1 MPRDAS
7 RDGVIR
13 HGLALKSGLR
23 PPDLL
28 QVTQQLLGPEGESHH
43 AVLGA
48 ASDSDGGLLDAVRA
62 PAARPRLG
70 DVLVD
75 AGVVTDDELTAA
87 LDAQRSV
94 IGARRRIGHVLVD
107 LGLASERQIAVAV
120 AEQLDL
126 RVVDLT
132 TVAISPETVRLLPRS
147 VALRLGMV
155 VLSRTGNQLT
165 LAVVDPTDVVALDDV
180 RLHTG
185 ATELVVTVT
194 TESQVRQHL
203 IRVWSLS
210 EDSSDVG
217 SFFDESDPAFHL
229 DEDPYAAAADAPTV
243 RLVSLVLADA
253 VRATAS
259 DIHVEPQRD
268 VLRIRY
274 RIDGVLREVMSVPRS
289 AYASVV
295 SRLKIVSGLDI
306 AERRLPQDG
315 RTRIAVDGV
324 KVDAR
329 VSTMP
334 SVHGEKVVVRL
345 LSRAEQ
351 LQPLDEVGLDAD
363 QLATLR
369 SALLAPQGL
378 VLITGPTGSGK
389 TSTLYSA
396 LREIHT
402 PGVNIVT
409 LEDPVEVQIPGLTQV
424 QVHERSGLT
433 FSRGLRAVMRQDPDV
448 VLVGEVRDRETAEL
462 AVRASLTGH
471 LVLTTLHTTNAVG
484 SITRLVDMGLEP
496 YLAGSALTAVVAQRL
511 VRRVCPACAVT
522 DEPDGEL
529 LGSLGISR
537 AMLRHGS
544 PRRGTGCAECGRT
557 GYRGRTGVF
566 QVLPVDSALRRVLMR
581 TPDEQV
587 IADAVADRPTIKD
600 AAVAKALSGET
611 TFDEVLRVSPRD

>member
-1 MPRDAS
+1 
-7 RDGVIR
+7 
-13 HGLALKSGLR
+13 
-23 PPDLL
+23 
-28 QVTQQLLGPEGESHH
+28 VTQQLLGPDGQPDQ
-43 AVLGA
+43 VLPGDA
-48 ASDSDGGLLDAVRA
+48 AGLDRALLDAVRT
-62 PAARPRLG
+62 PAARRRLG

-107 LGLASERQIAVAV
+107 LGLATERQIAVAV

-132 TVAISPETVRLLPRS
+132 TIAVSPETVRLLPRS

-155 VLSRTGNQLT
+155 VLGRDGNQLT
-165 LAVVDPTDVVALDDV
+165 LAVIDPTDVVALDDV

-185 ATELVVTVT
+185 ATELVVTVS
-194 TESQVRQHL
+194 TESQVREHL

-210 EDSSDVG
+210 EDSSDL
-217 SFFDESDPAFHL
+217 STFFEESDLAYSH
-229 DEDPYAAAADAPTV
+229 DDDPHGAADDAPTV
-243 RLVSLVLADA
+243 RLVALVLADA
-253 VRATAS
+253 VRAGAS

-268 VLRIRY
+268 QLRIRY
-274 RIDGVLREVMSVPRS
+274 RVDGVLREVMNAPRS

-334 SVHGEKVVVRL
+334 SVHGEKVVIRL
-345 LSRAEQ
+345 LTRAES

-363 QLATLR
+363 QLVVLR

-402 PGVNIVT
+402 SGLNIVT

-433 FSRGLRAVMRQDPDV
+433 FSRGLRAVLRQDPDV

-471 LVLTTLHTTNAVG
+471 LVLTTLHTSSAVG
-484 SITRLVDMGLEP
+484 SIARLVDMGLEP

-511 VRRVCPACAVT
+511 VRRVCPACAVA

-529 LGSLGISR
+529 LRSLGVSR
-537 AMLRHGS
+537 AVIRHGS

-566 QVLPVDSALRRVLMR
+566 EVIPVDAALRRVLMR
-581 TPDEQV
+581 TPDEHA

>member
-1 MPRDAS
+1 M
-7 RDGVIR
+7 
-13 HGLALKSGLR
+13 
-23 PPDLL
+23 
-28 QVTQQLLGPEGESHH
+28 TQQLLGPDGEPDQAAAGEGGLDRE
-43 AVLGA
+43 
-48 ASDSDGGLLDAVRA
+48 LLDAVWA
-62 PAARPRLG
+62 PTLRRRLG

-94 IGARRRIGHVLVD
+94 IGNRRRIGHVLVD
-107 LGLASERQIAVAV
+107 LGLATERQIAVAV
-120 AEQLDL
+120 ADQLNL
-126 RVVDLT
+126 RVVDLS
-132 TVAISPETVRLLPRS
+132 TVTVSPEAVRLLPRS

-155 VLSRTGNQLT
+155 VLHRDGNQLT

-185 ATELVVTVT
+185 ATELVVAVA
-194 TESQVRQHL
+194 TESQVREHL
-203 IRVWSLS
+203 TRVWSLS
-210 EDSSDVG
+210 EDSSDL
-217 SFFDESDPAFHL
+217 STFFEEYDSGHHDDEL
-229 DEDPYAAAADAPTV
+229 QAAAEDAPTV
-243 RLVSLVLADA
+243 RLVALVLADA
-253 VRATAS
+253 VRASAS

-268 VLRIRY
+268 QLRIRY
-274 RIDGVLREVMSVPRS
+274 RVDGVLREVMNVPRS

-334 SVHGEKVVVRL
+334 SVHGEKVVIRL
-345 LSRAEQ
+345 LTRAEQ
-351 LQPLDEVGLDAD
+351 LQPLDEVGLDPD

-378 VLITGPTGSGK
+378 VLITGPKGSGK

-396 LREIHT
+396 LREVHT
-402 PGVNIVT
+402 PELNIVT

-433 FSRGLRAVMRQDPDV
+433 FSRGLRAVLRQDPDV
-448 VLVGEVRDRETAEL
+448 VLVGEVRDKETAEL

-471 LVLTTLHTTNAVG
+471 LVLTTLHTTSAVG

-511 VRRVCPACAVT
+511 VRRVCPSCAVT

-529 LGSLGISR
+529 LRSLGISR
-537 AMLRHGS
+537 SVVRHGS
-544 PRRGTGCAECGRT
+544 PMRGAGCADCGRT

-566 QVLPVDSALRRVLMR
+566 EVLPVDAALRRVLMR
-581 TPDEQV
+581 TPDEQA
-587 IADAVADRPTIKD
+587 IADATADFPTMKD
-600 AAVAKALSGET
+600 AALAKALSGET

>member
-1 MPRDAS
+1 
-7 RDGVIR
+7 
-13 HGLALKSGLR
+13 
-23 PPDLL
+23 
-28 QVTQQLLGPEGESHH
+28 VTQQLLGPDGDAGRALLEGGPVPH
-43 AVLGA
+43 
-48 ASDSDGGLLDAVRA
+48 DGHPEAGRPHVE
-62 PAARPRLG
+62 RPRLG

-107 LGLASERQIAVAV
+107 LGLATERQIAVAV
-120 AEQLDL
+120 AEQLNL

-132 TVAISPETVRLLPRS
+132 TVAVSPETVRLLPRS

-155 VLSRTGNQLT
+155 VLSRTGSQLT
-165 LAVVDPTDVVALDDV
+165 LAVIDPTDVVALDDV

-185 ATELVVTVT
+185 ATELVVTVA
-194 TESQVRQHL
+194 TESQVREHL
-203 IRVWSLS
+203 TRVWSLS
-210 EDSSDVG
+210 EDSSDL
-217 SFFDESDPAFHL
+217 STFFEESDPAHH
-229 DEDPYAAAADAPTV
+229 DDDPHAAADDAPTV
-243 RLVSLVLADA
+243 RLVALVLADA
-253 VRATAS
+253 VHAGAS

-268 VLRIRY
+268 GLRIRY
-274 RIDGVLREVMSVPRS
+274 RVDGVLREVMNVPRS

-334 SVHGEKVVVRL
+334 SVHGEKVVIRL
-345 LSRAEQ
+345 LTRAEQ
-351 LQPLDEVGLDAD
+351 LQPIDDVGLDTD

-396 LREIHT
+396 LFEIHK
-402 PGVNIVT
+402 PGLNIVT
-409 LEDPVEVQIPGLTQV
+409 LEDPVEVQIPGITQV

-433 FSRGLRAVMRQDPDV
+433 FSRGLRAVLRQDPDV
-448 VLVGEVRDRETAEL
+448 VLVGEVRDQETAEL

-471 LVLTTLHTTNAVG
+471 LVLTTLHTTSAIG

-522 DEPDGEL
+522 DEPDAEL
-529 LGSLGISR
+529 LRTLGVSR

-566 QVLPVDSALRRVLMR
+566 EVLPVDPALRRVLMR
-581 TPDEQV
+581 TPDEHA
-587 IADAVADRPTIKD
+587 IADAVADLPTIKD

-611 TFDEVLRVSPRD
+611 TFDEVLRVSPRA

>member
-1 MPRDAS
+1 
-7 RDGVIR
+7 
-13 HGLALKSGLR
+13 
-23 PPDLL
+23 
-28 QVTQQLLGPEGESHH
+28 VTQQLLGPDDDAGE
-43 AVLGA
+43 AVLD
-48 ASDSDGGLLDAVRA
+48 DSSPHDGLLEAVRTHA
-62 PAARPRLG
+62 GRPRLG

-120 AEQLDL
+120 AGQLNL
-126 RVVDLT
+126 QVVDLT

-155 VLSRTGNQLT
+155 VLSRTGSQLT
-165 LAVVDPTDVVALDDV
+165 LAVIDPTDVVALDDV

-185 ATELVVTVT
+185 ATELVVTVA
-194 TESQVRQHL
+194 TESQVREHL
-203 IRVWSLS
+203 ARVWSLS
-210 EDSSDVG
+210 EDSSDL
-217 SFFDESDPAFHL
+217 STFFEESDSAHH
-229 DEDPYAAAADAPTV
+229 DDDPHATADDAPTV
-243 RLVSLVLADA
+243 RLVALVLADA
-253 VRATAS
+253 VRAGAS
-259 DIHVEPQRD
+259 DVHVEPQRD
-268 VLRIRY
+268 SLRIRY
-274 RIDGVLREVMSVPRS
+274 RVDGVLREVMHVPRS

-306 AERRLPQDG
+306 SERRLPQDG

-329 VSTMP
+329 VSTVA
-334 SVHGEKVVVRL
+334 SVHGEKVVIRL
-345 LSRAEQ
+345 LTRAEQ
-351 LQPLDEVGLDAD
+351 LQPLDDVGLDDD
-363 QLATLR
+363 QLVTLR
-369 SALLAPQGL
+369 SALHAPQGL

-396 LREIHT
+396 LLDIHT
-402 PGVNIVT
+402 PGLNIVT

-433 FSRGLRAVMRQDPDV
+433 FSRGLRAVLRQDPDV
-448 VLVGEVRDRETAEL
+448 VLVGEVRDQETAEL
-462 AVRASLTGH
+462 AVRASITGH
-471 LVLTTLHTTNAVG
+471 LVLTTLHTTSAIG

-496 YLAGSALTAVVAQRL
+496 YLAASALTAVVAQRL
-511 VRRVCPACAVT
+511 VRRVCPACAVP

-529 LGSLGISR
+529 LRTLGVAR
-537 AMLRHGS
+537 AVLRHGS
-544 PRRGTGCAECGRT
+544 PRRGTGCAECERT

-566 QVLPVDSALRRVLMR
+566 EVLPVDPALRRVLMR
-581 TPDEQV
+581 TPDEHS
-587 IADAVADRPTIKD
+587 IADAVTDLPTIKD

-611 TFDEVLRVSPRD
+611 TFEEVLRVSPRG